1 MKCSKCG
8 KEFKGNFCPFC
19 GTPAEKEEKS
29 AETPNQKEKL
39 SSILLGAYDLY
50 WNSRLRF
57 LFMGAFIA
65 AICVFVMGQILSG
78 IALMICGILL
88 TPAVQKKFTNRQKK
102 LTVILTICCAIV
114 AALAFQEKEE
124 SSGIP
129 MKSEIAETT
138 DNMTSDYEGIW
149 LTVPSGQGGYT
160 IRAIGVWIK
169 DITDNSV
176 EYELIGFEG
185 STTSAR
191 TEGDYSW
198 TTGTD
203 KTGTA
208 QITASDVSGVDG
220 FGTDEG
226 TVYMD
231 NGVMYIE
238 KYQNDDLK
246 LIKTPFESLDDCID
260 YYNCDYG
267 YC

>member
-191 TEGDYSW
+191 TEGDYSSTCRKRKW
-198 TTGTD
+198 
-203 KTGTA
+203 
-208 QITASDVSGVDG
+208 
-220 FGTDEG
+220 
-226 TVYMD
+226 
-231 NGVMYIE
+231 
-238 KYQNDDLK
+238 
-246 LIKTPFESLDDCID
+246 
-260 YYNCDYG
+260 
-267 YC
+267 